1 VTYFAL
7 NASVLLTLF
16 VVLNLFLRK
25 TPWKLVGLTL
35 LATMVLTAI
44 FDNVIVGTEIVA
56 YDATKILGVMIGLAP
71 VEDFAYTIA
80 AALLIPAVWILL
92 GNRKN
97 R

>member
-1 VTYFAL
+1 MTYFAL

-44 FDNVIVGTEIVA
+44 FDSVIVGTGIVA
-56 YDATKILGVMIGLAP
+56 YDTSKILGLMIGLAP

-92 GNRKN
+92 GKRKT

>member
-1 VTYFAL
+1 MTYFAL

>member
-1 VTYFAL
+1 MTYFAL

-44 FDNVIVGTEIVA
+44 FDSVIVGTGIVA
-56 YDATKILGVMIGLAP
+56 YDSKKILGVMIGLAP

-92 GNRKN
+92 GKRKN

>member
-1 VTYFAL
+1 MTYFAL

-35 LATMVLTAI
+35 LATTVLTAI
-44 FDNVIVGTEIVA
+44 FDSVIVGTGIVA
-56 YDATKILGVMIGLAP
+56 YDSTKILGVMIGLAP

-92 GNRKN
+92 GKRKN

>member
-1 VTYFAL
+1 MTYFAL

-25 TPWKLVGLTL
+25 TPWKQVGLTL
-35 LATMVLTAI
+35 LATTALTAV
-44 FDNVIVGTEIVA
+44 FDNVIVGTGIVA
-56 YDATKILGVMIGLAP
+56 YDASRILGLMIGVAP
-71 VEDFAYTIA
+71 IEDFAYTIA

-92 GNRKN
+92 GKRKN

>member
-1 VTYFAL
+1 MTYFAL

-44 FDNVIVGTEIVA
+44 FDSVIVGTGIVA
-56 YDATKILGVMIGLAP
+56 YDTSKILGLTIGLAP

-92 GNRKN
+92 GKRKT